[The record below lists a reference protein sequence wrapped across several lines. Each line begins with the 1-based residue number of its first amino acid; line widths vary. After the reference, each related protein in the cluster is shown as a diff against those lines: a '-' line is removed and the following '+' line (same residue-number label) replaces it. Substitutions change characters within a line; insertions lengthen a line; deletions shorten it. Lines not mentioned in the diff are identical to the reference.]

1 MWDAISEILNSQN
14 GSTVLIVL
22 LITIL
27 IVFVLIKGGNFSVNT
42 EAIKIGARDSERNI
56 IRQQQDYVWQHLV
69 SMEHELQSVVPDYDK
84 RLGLVIIQA
93 CYIEYCVWIAQ
104 NHLTMNDAYISLK
117 QNKLVDIVGEYTEKE
132 VFQSE
137 EFKSKIRNDTK
148 EVINQLIQIREL
160 YKDK

>member
-1 MWDAISEILNSQN
+1 MWEAISEILNSQN
-14 GSTVLIVL
+14 GSTVLIVF
-22 LITIL
+22 LIVVL
-27 IVFVLIKGGNFSVNT
+27 IVFVLVKGGNLSVNT
-42 EAIKIGARDSERNI
+42 EAIKIGARDTERNI

-69 SMEHELQSVVPDYDK
+69 SMEHELQNIVPDYDK
-84 RLGLVIIQA
+84 RLGLIIIQA

-132 VFQSE
+132 EFQSD
-137 EFKSKIRNDTK
+137 EFKDKIRTDAK
-148 EVINQLIQIREL
+148 DVIYQLIKIREL

>member
-1 MWDAISEILNSQN
+1 MWEAISEILNSQN

-22 LITIL
+22 LIVVL
-27 IVFVLIKGGNFSVNT
+27 IAFMLIKGGNLSVNT

-69 SMEHELQSVVPDYDK
+69 SMEHELQTIVPDYDK

-132 VFQSE
+132 EFQSD
-137 EFKSKIRNDTK
+137 EFKDKIRNDTK
-148 EVINQLIQIREL
+148 DVIYQLIKIREL